1 MKISEKHKKI
11 IKKVMIVGVIAY
23 TSYTFI
29 SQQQTLNAYKSEQ
42 NYYQQQINQ
51 EKENKEKLATI
62 KENIDSTDYIEQVAR
77 EKLDMYLPNERVYID
92 ISK

>member
-42 NYYQQQINQ
+42 NYYQQQINL

-77 EKLDMYLPNERVYID
+77 EKLDMYFPNERVYID

>member
-42 NYYQQQINQ
+42 NYYQQQINL